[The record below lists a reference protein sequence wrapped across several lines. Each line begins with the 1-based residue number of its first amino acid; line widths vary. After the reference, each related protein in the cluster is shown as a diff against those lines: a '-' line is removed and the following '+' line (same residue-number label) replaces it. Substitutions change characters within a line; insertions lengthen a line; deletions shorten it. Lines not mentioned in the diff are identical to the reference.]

1 MNTLRLT
8 CGEEASHDVH
18 QERSRSMKPIFR
30 RCLTVTSAAAV
41 LVVLSHSA
49 IADDAKLESLEEQ
62 AVKQAAALVSPSV
75 VQIQTAGGRDIV
87 GRVLTGTGP
96 TTGVVVDPDG
106 YIVSSSFNFIAKPA
120 TILVNLPD
128 GRKNLLAKVVATD
141 HSKMLTL
148 LKIAAKDLPVA
159 PAAPKKSIKVGQWSI
174 ALGRTYSADVPNI
187 SLGIISALDRVFGRA
202 LQTDA
207 KISPVNYGGPLVS
220 VEGKVQGILV
230 PLSTRGKGETAGVE
244 WYDSGIGFAI
254 PMEDVYTAVKTL
266 KTGKDL
272 HPGLMGASFQESGL
286 LGGDPVIKLVSTG
299 SPAAK
304 AGFKAG
310 DKIVEI
316 DGKKIVRTNGI
327 RHALGNKYAGDKITV
342 VAVRDGKSIKK
353 ELTLV
358 EKLEPYEAPYLGILP
373 QRPFGDA
380 AAKPGVGVRFVFAG
394 SPAEK
399 AGIKRGDRI
408 VKFNGDEVTT
418 VSRLTAL
425 AARLK
430 PKTKVAV
437 EFLHGDDRKTATVEL
452 ATVPND
458 VVKELTSAA
467 ILPGKDVKAKT
478 GRITVQMP
486 KHERSY
492 WAYIPETYN
501 PAHKYGVMV
510 WLHPPG
516 DTMEA
521 AIFKNW
527 QRLAEQRG
535 LLILA
540 PKAGKLE
547 GWTPN
552 EATFVKD
559 AVDDFADTYSIDRRR
574 VFLHTFGEGAEF
586 AFQVAF
592 KYPEEFRGVAAAG
605 AALRAAPPGNG
616 PDALQQFHFV
626 CGDQD
631 PALGFVKASVA
642 SLRRMKYPA
651 SSTTVKGLGAEYPKV
666 EQLEEI
672 ARWADCLDR
681 I

>member
-1 MNTLRLT
+1 MNSLRI
-8 CGEEASHDVH
+8 C
-18 QERSRSMKPIFR
+18 RPIAI
-30 RCLTVTSAAAV
+30 VTAII
-41 LVVLSHSA
+41 LLSGPSV
-49 IADDAKLESLEEQ
+49 ADDGNLEMAEEQ
-62 AVKQAAALVSPSV
+62 AVKQAAALVSPSI

-96 TTGVVVDPDG
+96 TTGVVVGSDG
-106 YIVSSSFNFIAKPA
+106 YIISSSFNFISKPA

-128 GRKNLLAKVVATD
+128 GRKNLLAKVIATD

-148 LKIAAKDLPVA
+148 LKINAKDLPVA
-159 PAAPKKSIKVGQWSI
+159 PAAPKKSIKVGQWAI
-174 ALGRTYSADVPNI
+174 ALGRTFSADVPNV
-187 SLGIISALDRVFGRA
+187 SLGIISALDRVYGRA

-220 VEGKVQGILV
+220 IEGKVQGILV

-254 PMEDVYTAVKTL
+254 PMQDVLTAVKTL

-272 HPGLMGASFQESGL
+272 HPGLIGASFSESGL
-286 LGGDPVIKLVSTG
+286 LGGEPVIKQVRTG

-304 AGFKAG
+304 AGFKPG
-310 DKIVEI
+310 DRITEI
-316 DGKKIVRTNGI
+316 DGRKIVRTNGI
-327 RHALGNKYAGDKITV
+327 RHALGNKYAGDKVTV
-342 VAVRDGKSIKK
+342 AAVRDGKTIKK
-353 ELTLV
+353 EVTLV
-358 EKLEPYEAPYLGILP
+358 EKLEPYEQPYLGVLP
-373 QRPFGDA
+373 QRPFGDEA
-380 AAKPGVGVRFVFAG
+380 KKPGVGVRFVFAG
-394 SPAEK
+394 GPAEK
-399 AGIKRGDRI
+399 AGLKRGDRI
-408 VKFNGDEVTT
+408 VKFNGDDVTT
-418 VSRLTAL
+418 VARLTAL
-425 AARLK
+425 AAHLK

-437 EFLHGDDRKTATVEL
+437 EFLHGKDRKTVTVEL
-452 ATVPND
+452 ATVPNE
-458 VVKELTSAA
+458 VVKELTPSA
-467 ILPGKDVKAKT
+467 ILPGKDVTAKT

-492 WAYIPETYN
+492 WAFIPKSYN

-510 WLHPPG
+510 WLHPPN

-527 QRLAEQRG
+527 QRIAERRG

-559 AVDDFADTYSIDRRR
+559 ALDDFADKYSIDRRR
-574 VFLHTFGEGAEF
+574 AFLHTFGEGAKF

-592 KYPEEFRGVAAAG
+592 KYPEDFRGVAAAG
-605 AALRAAPPGNG
+605 AGLQGTPPGNG
-616 PDALQQFHFV
+616 PDSLQQFHFV

-631 PALGFVKASVA
+631 PALRFVTISVA

-651 SSTTVKGLGAEYPKV
+651 TSTTVKDLGAEYPKGKP
-666 EQLEEI
+666 LEEI
-672 ARWADCLDR
+672 ARWADSLDR